1 MTFRRALIA
10 FGLLTLAASAHAQV
24 VPQPGPPFNI
34 ACAYNGT
41 PVTLTSGQAGWIQC
55 DNAGAMKISGS
66 ITASTA
72 ATATAAAPSYVEGT
86 SNPLSM
92 DLSGSLRVLATISTA
107 GLATSAKQD
116 TGNTSLA
123 TIATNTGAA
132 IPAGSALI
140 GSVGIDQTTPGTTN
154 KVVASVASGGIASGA
169 IASGAVASGAVA
181 SGAFASGALASGSV
195 ASGAMVD
202 LGAIADAAAT
212 QGSTGTVSAKLRTVT
227 AQLNTITTALGGSN
241 AYETIAA
248 SQTGQAL
255 GATGATGD
263 YLSHCVVYPT
273 TTTPGVVTVFDNTS
287 TAGTNA
293 IAFPGGASSV
303 SNLVPFSIPVGAIST
318 AGAWKVTTGANLIVT
333 CYGRFT

>member
-10 FGLLTLAASAHAQV
+10 FGLLTLAASAHAQTV
-24 VPQPGPPFNI
+24 SNPTPPNSI
-34 ACAYNGT
+34 NGAYNAVAPTCSTGLGCWLQT
-41 PVTLTSGQAGWIQC
+41 DINGALKVT
-55 DNAGAMKISGS
+55 GS
-66 ITASTA
+66 FSATTA

-169 IASGAVASGAVA
+169 IASGAVASGAIA

-202 LGAIADAAAT
+202 LGAVADAAAT

-241 AYETIAA
+241 AYETVAA

-287 TAGTNA
+287 TAGTNV

-303 SNLVPFSIPVGAIST
+303 SNLVPFSVPVGAIST
-318 AGAWKVTTGANLIVT
+318 AGAWKVTTGANLVVT